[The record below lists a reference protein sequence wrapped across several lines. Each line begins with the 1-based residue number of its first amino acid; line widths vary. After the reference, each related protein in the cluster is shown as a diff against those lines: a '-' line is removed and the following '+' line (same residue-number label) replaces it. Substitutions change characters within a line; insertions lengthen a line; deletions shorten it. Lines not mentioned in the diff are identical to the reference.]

1 MTKRTAPTIPAEF
14 PFTAWGRNC
23 FALDYP
29 AFDIKHLGQKTRE
42 GRLLTKW
49 YGGMAH
55 ELGHGLNLPHNH
67 QTASD
72 GKNTAQP

>member
-1 MTKRTAPTIPAEF
+1 M
-14 PFTAWGRNC
+14 GRNC

-55 ELGHGLNLPHNH
+55 ELGHAP
-67 QTASD
+67 
-72 GKNTAQP
+72 